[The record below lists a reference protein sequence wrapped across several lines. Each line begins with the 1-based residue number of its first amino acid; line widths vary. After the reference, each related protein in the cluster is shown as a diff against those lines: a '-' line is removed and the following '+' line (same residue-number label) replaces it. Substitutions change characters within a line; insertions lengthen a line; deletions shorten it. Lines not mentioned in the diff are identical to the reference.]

1 MTSAFSSAGSR
12 KSSMPARLVR
22 RPVAALVTGLMALSL
37 AACGGGG
44 GDTANLIGTLDKTF
58 GKSNDGTPD
67 GMVSYSIGSGN
78 DTTRGT
84 VIQAD
89 GKILVVGTSTST
101 ITGTSGIGS
110 NIVVERF
117 NVDGTLD
124 TTFGHDANSDGSPD
138 GVVSLDLDAGDDE
151 GHAIAVQAD
160 GKIVIVGT
168 RTVNNSKNIVV
179 ARLTDLGALD
189 ANFGVGGAD
198 GNGVVTLDLGV
209 NDDIANAVALQH
221 DGKILV
227 AGTTGAAGDTN
238 VVVAR
243 LSTDGTMDINF
254 GDDYDSNTFRD
265 GYKILNLTTSG
276 TSNEEAVAMAVQADD
291 RIVVVGNS
299 NASGNSNIVVARLN
313 PDGQLDTFFG
323 ADNND
328 GTPDGVTSVNLSAGN
343 DIAHALALQADG
355 KILVAGSD
363 IDAGSKDAVVARLNA
378 DGSID
383 MAFGAG
389 IADGTPDGAV
399 GINLGAGDD
408 EIAAIAVDADGKIVV
423 VGTTTST
430 STTSNVFV
438 ARLLASGGFDT
449 SFGQGNDGTP
459 DGVVNLSFS
468 NGADIA
474 QALAIQADGKIIVAG
489 DDVGTDGTSNIALAR
504 LLVKN

>member
-1 MTSAFSSAGSR
+1 MTGAFSSAISH
-12 KSSMPARLVR
+12 KSSMPARLAR

-37 AACGGGG
+37 TACGG
-44 GDTANLIGTLDKTF
+44 GDTANLIGTLDQAF

-101 ITGTSGIGS
+101 GGTTSH
-110 NIVVERF
+110 IVVERF
-117 NVDGTLD
+117 NADGTID
-124 TTFGHDANSDGSPD
+124 TTFGHDGNSDGSPD
-138 GVVSLDLDAGDDE
+138 GVVSLNLDAGNDE

-168 RTVNNSKNIVV
+168 RTEEDNSKDLVV
-179 ARLTDLGALD
+179 ARLTAAGALD
-189 ANFGVGGAD
+189 TSFGHD
-198 GNGVVTLDLGV
+198 GNSDGTPDGVVSLSLSSG
-209 NDDIANAVALQH
+209 DDVANAIAIQH

-227 AGTTGAAGDTN
+227 SGTAAVGGDSN
-238 VVVAR
+238 IAVAR
-243 LSTDGTMDINF
+243 LNSDGSLDATGF
-254 GDDYDSNTFRD
+254 GIGQQD
-265 GYKILNLTTSG
+265 GSPDGVVTLSLG
-276 TSNEEAVAMAVQADD
+276 DGAEEAVAIAVQADD

-299 NASGNSNIVVARLN
+299 TSNGNSNIVVARLN
-313 PDGQLDTFFG
+313 PDGNLDTFFG

-328 GTPDGVTSVNLSAGN
+328 GTPDGVTSVNLSAGD
-343 DIAHALALQADG
+343 DIAHAVAIQADG

-383 MAFGAG
+383 TAFGVG
-389 IADGTPDGAV
+389 TADGTPDGAV
-399 GINLGAGDD
+399 GINLGAGND

-423 VGTTTST
+423 VGSTTST
-430 STTSNVFV
+430 GTSSNVFV
-438 ARLLASGGFDT
+438 ARLLASGALDT

-459 DGVVNLSFS
+459 DGVVNLSFGDD
-468 NGADIA
+468 NDFGRAV
-474 QALAIQADGKIIVAG
+474 ALQADGKIIVAG
-489 DDVGTDGTSNIALAR
+489 DDVSPDHTSNIALAR